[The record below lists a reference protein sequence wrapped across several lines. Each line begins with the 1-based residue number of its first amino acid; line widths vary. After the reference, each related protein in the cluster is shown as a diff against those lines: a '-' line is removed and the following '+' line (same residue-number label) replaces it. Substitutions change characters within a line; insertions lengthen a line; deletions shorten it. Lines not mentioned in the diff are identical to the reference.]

1 MREAR
6 VYNPVRWVKRKYIA
20 LLVISASRAE
30 LRHLGGDGP
39 GEEAGELVALAAR
52 VLGSPREAREARMLV
67 KVEVEY
73 GVFSIPEEDARRL
86 ARKGF
91 VVRPADGGYA
101 VFVDGAEFSIV
112 NGRPVLLLERSGPKA
127 VVSDGEDVVASWWA
141 RLSKAYVV
149 TNKVFPSDFAAVL
162 DYRRYSTAESDMLFH
177 TICGSMSARDFKE
190 ASEAVKRLLVW
201 RGRIVAEL
209 SARTENSRETRM
221 LLKPDKHHLLIEV
234 LLGRPRKTFRVQEE
248 GLDYLTTLP

>member
-1 MREAR
+1 MREAS
-6 VYNPVRWVKRKYIA
+6 VYNPVRWVKRKYTA
-20 LLVISASRAE
+20 LLVINASRAE
-30 LRHLGGDGP
+30 LRHLGGDKP
-39 GEEAGELVALAAR
+39 GEEASELVALAAR
-52 VLGSPREAREARMLV
+52 VLGNPREARMLV
-67 KVEVEY
+67 KVGVEY
-73 GVFSIPEEDARRL
+73 GVFNIPEEDAGRL
-86 ARKGF
+86 AGQGF

-101 VFVDGAEFSIV
+101 VFVDSAEFSIV
-112 NGRPVLLLERSGPKA
+112 NGRPALLLERSGPKA
-127 VVSDGEDVVASWWA
+127 VVSDGEDVAASWWA

-201 RGRIVAEL
+201 RGRIVTEL
-209 SARTENSRETRM
+209 STRTENSRETRILM
-221 LLKPDKHHLLIEV
+221 KPDKHHLLIEV